1 MMEIQVLVLK
11 QNYPYYII
19 HNMTI
24 VKKTSSLNKKC
35 VQMNIIIALNELIW
49 VLNFRNIELGSR

>member
-24 VKKTSSLNKKC
+24 VEKTSSLNKKC
-35 VQMNIIIALNELIW
+35 VQMNIALVLNEINMGLE
-49 VLNFRNIELGSR
+49 F